1 MKYKILN
8 QTDTHIELFVLYD
21 DNTYSNIN
29 LIGGRP
35 IEEVLKDAYI
45 LTSNTTNRLP
55 YTKETPTDL
64 EVYDVTPVATTL
76 KADFNNLTGKVYD
89 QYGLKIDLPIEF
101 SIEGTSARIE
111 NGKIVKDVV
120 DNDTSYFIV
129 AKCGDLEERQE
140 RTIYA
145 PREANPIEGV
155 NEETLQRITDLEEL
169 VKAQATTITNQA
181 IAINKDRE
189 LLDTVDNDLNALVG
203 GSDE

>member
-35 IEEVLKDAYI
+35 IEEILKDAYI
-45 LTSNTTNRLP
+45 LTSNTANRLP
-55 YTKETPTDL
+55 YTEETPTDL
-64 EVYDVTPVATTL
+64 ETYDVTPVATTL

-89 QYGLKIDLPIEF
+89 QYGLEIDLPIEF

-111 NGKIVKDVV
+111 NGKIVEDVV
-120 DNDTSYFIV
+120 DSDTSYFIV
-129 AKCGDLEERQE
+129 AKYGDLEERQKK
-140 RTIYA
+140 INYA
-145 PREANPIEGV
+145 PREVKPIGGV
-155 NEETLQRITDLEEL
+155 DEETLQRITDLEEL
-169 VKAQATTITNQA
+169 VKAQATIITNQA

-189 LLDTVDNDLNALVG
+189 LLNTVDNDLNALTG